1 MQRSDGRD
9 AAELRPLELTMGIN
23 AWAEGSCLI
32 RLGQTHVMVTATI
45 EDKVPPFLRGQGQG
59 WVTAEY
65 GMLPRATQERT
76 LREAARGR
84 QQGRTVEIQR
94 LIGRSLRAA
103 INLKAL
109 GERSILIDCDVLQAD
124 GGTRTASITAG
135 FLALLQA
142 LGRVSHR
149 ANFGEPPVKA
159 RLAAV
164 SLGLFGDDVLLD
176 LDYSE
181 DSRVWVDVNI
191 VMMGHGQL
199 VEIQGTA
206 EHGTFDRK
214 SLNHILDR
222 AELGIHELISAGRKA
237 FPEGDALIA
246 DS

>member
-9 AAELRPLELTMGIN
+9 PAELRPLELTMGVN

-32 RLGQTHVMVTATI
+32 RLGQTRVLVTATV

-59 WVTAEY
+59 WITAEY

-103 INLKAL
+103 VNLKAL

-135 FLALLQA
+135 FLAVLQA
-142 LGRVSHR
+142 LRHISQR
-149 ANFGEPPVKA
+149 QNFAVPPVKD

-164 SLGLFGDDVLLD
+164 SLGLHGEDVLLD

-181 DSRVWVDVNI
+181 DSRVWVDVNV

-214 SLNHILDR
+214 SLNTILDR
-222 AELGIHELISAGRKA
+222 AELGIQELIGAGQEA
-237 FPEGDALIA
+237 FSEGDGLIA